1 MLPIVGNN
9 AERSWGGESVLTN
22 QLIFYFIIRFI
33 YATLVKGTHLCTQ
46 LFLRQPRKER
56 LERKS
61 FTPNYGS
68 DNQLFPLMNNVECF
82 VSHKFGH
89 VASRC
94 RSRMVQANNH
104 HT

>member
-1 MLPIVGNN
+1 MKVQCSPLIKISFSFHETV
-9 AERSWGGESVLTN
+9 EGESSSQDEAMSSNAKSEMLHKEITG
-22 QLIFYFIIRFI
+22 QP
-33 YATLVKGTHLCTQ
+33 HQ
-46 LFLRQPRKER
+46 QPRKER